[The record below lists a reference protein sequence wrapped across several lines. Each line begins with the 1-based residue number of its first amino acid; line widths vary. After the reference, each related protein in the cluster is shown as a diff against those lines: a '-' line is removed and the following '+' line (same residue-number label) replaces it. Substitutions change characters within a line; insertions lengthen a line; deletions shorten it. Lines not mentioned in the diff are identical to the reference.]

1 MDDPIARGRQIRA
14 VLADRDIRPALLSR
28 LMVQHSREVDTVVLE
43 ELGLCRGQVRV
54 DLAVVNGLIHGYEI
68 KSDRDSLRRL
78 VGQVDLYSRVLDRAT
93 LVVGERHLPEAL
105 EIVPMWWGILRVETI
120 SRSRRFKTVRRGRQ
134 NPGRDARSLVEL
146 LWLDDAVAMLER
158 RHAARGIKGKP
169 RRAVW
174 DRVCEHFD
182 VNEIAAAVRTHLK
195 ARATQSACESA
206 SNGDPRSQRRKLLY
220 SNRFS
225 PFVVGQS
232 WTPIETPVTGR
243 FFFSFMYLSVESRGS
258 KFDADSHRH

>member
-1 MDDPIARGRQIRA
+1 MDYPAIPRRQTRD
-14 VLADRDIRPALLSR
+14 LADSDIRPALRSR
-28 LMVQHSREVDTVVLE
+28 LLAQYAREADSVILE

-54 DLAVVNGLIHGYEI
+54 DLAVVNGLLHGYEI

-105 EIVPMWWGILRVETI
+105 EIVPIWWGILRMEPMY
-120 SRSRRFKTVRRGRQ
+120 RSPRFKTVRRGRR
-134 NPGRDARSLVEL
+134 NRGRDPRSLVEL

-174 DRVCEHFD
+174 DRVCEYFD
-182 VNEIAAAVRTHLK
+182 VEEIATEVRARLK
-195 ARATQSACESA
+195 ARATRPA
-206 SNGDPRSQRRKLLY
+206 
-220 SNRFS
+220 
-225 PFVVGQS
+225 
-232 WTPIETPVTGR
+232 PVPP
-243 FFFSFMYLSVESRGS
+243 M
-258 KFDADSHRH
+258 